1 MNINICGLR
10 FFVFLGLALSATPN
24 SLAGPLATYGQVC
37 RDTIGVPVPSFDC
50 DDQRASL
57 FNQGRSENGGCE
69 RPHGSEGVN
78 SCVAGSKLLR
88 YDDTFTVGGVQ
99 QVVSTVIFCRGTPPV
114 PPATRGVY
122 HDIAVIQINQTKNA
136 SCWFSKQD
144 ENPTGP
150 VPSPNPPPARQNAS
164 AADKA
169 AAVSAAISAGEFWGN
184 DQPNIDCRRCHD
196 NGLLIR
202 TPAVS
207 RVLDEPEK
215 GYKRTDRNQPYGPGD
230 GNALP
235 SSANVMSKQGAMC
248 SVGNVPWRDGRDTFP
263 EIKINSEAFRSYN
276 SSLPVL
282 KKVTQSTNRRIDAG
296 YCTSCHYVGA
306 GFSCRRLVPDS
317 TGKTPNPNR
326 RPNTFPAN
334 VWMPPAARL
343 PLLQITTK
351 KQYDDT
357 FDEPIAALTACCTN
371 PNLEAVVNGQ
381 QVKVCQDRF
390 ENEGMSNILSQ
401 NGACAL
407 LNPQAGIPRMG
418 SGGTNGT
425 SNTSSEPTN
434 LKTH

>member
-1 MNINICGLR
+1 MR
-10 FFVFLGLALSATPN
+10 FFVFFGLALSATPN
-24 SLAGPLATYGQVC
+24 SLAGPLATYGEEC
-37 RDTIGVPVPSFDC
+37 RDKIGVPVPSFDC
-50 DDQRASL
+50 DDPRASL

-69 RPHGSEGVN
+69 RPHGSNGVN

-88 YDDTFTVGGVQ
+88 YDDTFTVAGVQ

-114 PPATRGVY
+114 PPAKRGVY

-136 SCWFSKQD
+136 SCWFSKQ

-169 AAVSAAISAGEFWGN
+169 AAVSAARSAETFWGN
-184 DQPNIDCRRCHD
+184 DQPNMDCRRCHD

-207 RVLDEPEK
+207 RVLDVPGK
-215 GYKRTDRNQPYGPGD
+215 GYKRTDRNQPYGPGE

-235 SSANVMSKQGAMC
+235 SFANVMSKQGAMC

-276 SSLPVL
+276 SSLPASE
-282 KKVTQSTNRRIDAG
+282 KVTQSTNRRIDAG

-306 GFSCRRLVPDS
+306 GFSCVKLVPDS
-317 TGKTPNPNR
+317 TGTTPNPNR

-334 VWMPPAARL
+334 VWMPPADR
-343 PLLQITTK
+343 LLQITTK
-351 KQYDDT
+351 AQYDAT
-357 FDEPIAALTACCTN
+357 FAEPIAALKACCTN